1 MKIQMKRRLPATALV
16 SALGL
21 TLVLAGCGGES
32 PNQAQ
37 ADTPRPVQVVEVQA
51 QRYALSSTLPGR
63 VEPVRVAEVRARVA
77 GIVLSRNFEEGADV
91 KAGDV
96 LFRIDPAPFKAAL
109 SRAQGELAKADAAV
123 ADAQAILKR
132 YTPLVKIEAVSQQDF
147 DTATT
152 TLKSAQ
158 AARRSAQADVETAQ
172 LNLDYA
178 TVKAPISGRIGR
190 AQVTEGAL
198 VGQNEA
204 TAMATIQ
211 QLDPIYVDFNQPVA
225 DMLRMRAALQNG
237 SLGQG
242 EGASISITIDGTDQ
256 RRSGKLLFSDIAV
269 DRSTGQVSVRGEFA
283 NPDVLLLP
291 GMYVR
296 VETQQGVD
304 PDAILVPQRA
314 VTRST
319 DGKPQ
324 VMLVGKDDVVESRA
338 VQTGTMR
345 GADWHIVDGL
355 SVGDRVIVGGVSA
368 AVPGQKVSVTPPAE
382 QARVAASNPATN
394 AAASHAAN

>member
-1 MKIQMKRRLPATALV
+1 VAVLAA
-16 SALGL
+16 
-21 TLVLAGCGGES
+21 VLAGCGGDDMAAG
-32 PNQAQ
+32 QAE
-37 ADTPRPVQVVEVQA
+37 PRAVQVVAVQP
-51 QRYALSSTLPGR
+51 QRYDLASSLPGR
-63 VEPVRVAEVRARVA
+63 VEPMRVAEVRARVA

-109 SRAQGELAKADAAV
+109 SRAQGELAKADAALS
-123 ADAQAILKR
+123 DAQAVLRR

-147 DTATT
+147 DAASAAV
-152 TLKSAQ
+152 KSAQ

-204 TAMATIQ
+204 TVMAKIQ
-211 QLDPIYVDFNQPVA
+211 QLDPIYVDFTQPVA
-225 DMLRMRAALQNG
+225 DMLRMREAMQTG
-237 SLGQG
+237 ELGQE
-242 EGASISITIDGTDQ
+242 EGADISISIDGADRT
-256 RRSGKLLFSDIAV
+256 RSGRLLFSDIAV
-269 DRSTGQVSVRGEFA
+269 DRGTGQVSLRGEFA

-296 VETQQGVD
+296 VQTRQGVD
-304 PDAILVPQRA
+304 PQAILVPQRA

-324 VMLVGKDDVVESRA
+324 VLLVGEGDVVQTRL
-338 VQTGTMR
+338 VRTGTMR
-345 GADWHIVDGL
+345 GADWHILEGL
-355 SVGDRVIVGGVSA
+355 SAGDRVIVGGVNA
-368 AVPGQKVSVTPPAE
+368 AVPGQKVSVTPAQ
-382 QARVAASNPATN
+382 QAKVAAVPGGDAD
-394 AAASHAAN
+394 AVR

>member
-1 MKIQMKRRLPATALV
+1 MSKHQPWRWPVAVAAAAVL
-16 SALGL
+16 
-21 TLVLAGCGGES
+21 LAGCGGEAG
-32 PNQAQ
+32 PTA
-37 ADTPRPVQVVEVQA
+37 AAEPRAVQA
-51 QRYALSSTLPGR
+51 VAVQPQRYTLASSLPGR

-77 GIVLSRNFEEGADV
+77 GIVLSREFEEGADV

-109 SRAQGELAKADAAV
+109 SRAEGDLAKSEAALSE
-123 ADAQAILKR
+123 AQAVVRR

-147 DTATT
+147 DTATAA
-152 TLKSAQ
+152 LKSAQ
-158 AARRSAQADVETAQ
+158 AARRSAQADVETAR

-204 TAMATIQ
+204 TVMAKVQ
-211 QLDPIYVDFNQPVA
+211 QLDPIYVDFTQPVA
-225 DMLRMRAALQNG
+225 DMLRTRTAMQTG
-237 SLGQG
+237 ELGQE
-242 EGASISITIDGTDQ
+242 EGAAISISIDGTD
-256 RRSGKLLFSDIAV
+256 RSRNGRLLFSDIAV
-269 DRSTGQVSVRGEFA
+269 DRGTGQVSLRGEFA

-296 VETQQGVD
+296 VQTRQGVD

-314 VTRST
+314 VVRST

-324 VMLVGKDDVVESRA
+324 VLVAGPDDVVETRA
-338 VQTGTMR
+338 VRTGTIR
-345 GADWHIVDGL
+345 GADWHIVEGL
-355 SVGDRVIVGGVSA
+355 AAGDRVIVGGVSA
-368 AVPGQKVSVTPPAE
+368 AVPGQKVSVTLVP
-382 QARVAASNPATN
+382 QADKVAAAPVAD
-394 AAASHAAN
+394 AVARH

>member
-1 MKIQMKRRLPATALV
+1 MSKHQPWRWPVAVAAAAVL
-16 SALGL
+16 
-21 TLVLAGCGGES
+21 LAGCGGEAG
-32 PNQAQ
+32 PTA
-37 ADTPRPVQVVEVQA
+37 AAEPRAVQA
-51 QRYALSSTLPGR
+51 VAVQPQRYTLASSLPGR

-77 GIVLSRNFEEGADV
+77 GIVLSREFEEGADV

-109 SRAQGELAKADAAV
+109 SRAEGDLAKSEAALSE
-123 ADAQAILKR
+123 AQAVVRR

-147 DTATT
+147 DTATAA
-152 TLKSAQ
+152 LKSAQ
-158 AARRSAQADVETAQ
+158 AARRSAQADVETAR

-204 TAMATIQ
+204 TVMAKVQ
-211 QLDPIYVDFNQPVA
+211 QLDPIYVDFTQPVA
-225 DMLRMRAALQNG
+225 DMLRTRTAMQTG
-237 SLGQG
+237 ELGQE
-242 EGASISITIDGTDQ
+242 EGAAISISIDGTD
-256 RRSGKLLFSDIAV
+256 RSRNGRLLFSDIAV
-269 DRSTGQVSVRGEFA
+269 DRRTGQVSLRGEFA

-296 VETQQGVD
+296 VQTRQGVD

-314 VTRST
+314 VVRST

-324 VMLVGKDDVVESRA
+324 VLVAGPDDVVETRA
-338 VQTGTMR
+338 VRTGTMR
-345 GADWHIVDGL
+345 GADWHIVEGL
-355 SVGDRVIVGGVSA
+355 AAGDRVIVGGVSA
-368 AVPGQKVSVTPPAE
+368 AVPGQKVSVTLVP
-382 QARVAASNPATN
+382 QADKVAAAPVAD
-394 AAASHAAN
+394 AVARH